1 MHTLS
6 PASPASPAK
15 SNQPES
21 KAIAKAELSQSE
33 MLQSALTGLDTTLED
48 ELSRYHHWQDNGQ
61 SFSYLNAYQ
70 PLKLS
75 MSEEVRNAIASDRPI
90 TPGVDNPKAA
100 APVEPK
106 LPPKLM
112 VDGHHLP
119 LPMEMAAS
127 AGASHRIAQNSN
139 GNPSIQSNQPPTMP
153 IMPNTVDPEAT
164 QIGSRFYGDDDQ
176 ETVEVNL
183 NPSNAN
189 ANGSLP
195 NSNLP
200 NNSLIDE
207 QLLQEI
213 NQGYDNNNTAPYAPE
228 DAPVPPVAPEEEEA
242 QFTITSPLGIAAMFL
257 LLMASAVVGY
267 LLVRP
272 SDFANML
279 NQQQS
284 QRDLQREADITLRAE
299 HDIDS
304 LLADEEIFPDLPYAT
319 LPGDNGIPGQSLDKF
334 TAISPDITESLNDL
348 PSVSALPPELE
359 PSLDSLSSLPPV
371 TDLPDYNSYNPPA
384 AIPPRYDSYVEPAV
398 KIRPQQNYS
407 RPAPVAKRA
416 PQAPPKLST
425 PPIQNIETATSSP
438 NFIPPNSSPSR
449 SNKPIAIQPL
459 PTQKPN
465 NAPANQ
471 SNKPAQLEHRG
482 SVVSATI
489 EKSNE
494 GRYSQQLKNSP
505 NRVSNPAQ
513 SRTVSEPANNIPVQY
528 APLLSA
534 ESARANNPAPA
545 PAPTRAIAPPAPS
558 TSRPVNNPVHKV
570 VVDQSYANQTQ
581 QIDQN
586 AYVRPS
592 DGKLQV
598 GAYNDASAAQQ
609 RIEELRRQGIPA
621 QLD

>member
-6 PASPASPAK
+6 PATAK
-15 SNQPES
+15 SNQS
-21 KAIAKAELSQSE
+21 AAKAIEKVDLTQSE
-33 MLQSALTGLDTTLED
+33 MLRSALTGLDTTLED

-90 TPGVDNPKAA
+90 TPSSNNVKAA
-100 APVEPK
+100 APVAPE

-112 VDGHHLP
+112 VDGHNLP

-127 AGASHRIAQNSN
+127 AGASHTIAQNGYSN
-139 GNPSIQSNQPPTMP
+139 QNIQSNQPPTMP
-153 IMPNTVDPEAT
+153 IMPNMVDPEAT
-164 QIGSRFYGDDDQ
+164 QIGSKFYGDDDQ

-183 NPSNAN
+183 NPGN
-189 ANGSLP
+189 ANG
-195 NSNLP
+195 NL
-200 NNSLIDE
+200 NGNLIDE

-213 NQGYDNNNTAPYAPE
+213 NQGYDNNNTAPYAPG
-228 DAPVPPVAPEEEEA
+228 DAPAPTEAPEEEEA

-279 NQQQS
+279 NKQQS
-284 QRDLQREADITLRAE
+284 NRDLQREADITLRAE

-304 LLADEEIFPDLPYAT
+304 LLADEDIFPDLPYAT
-319 LPGDNGIPGQSLDKF
+319 LPGDNSIPGQSLDKF
-334 TAISPDITESLNDL
+334 TSISPDITADLKEL

-359 PSLDSLSSLPPV
+359 PSLGSLSGLPPV

-407 RPAPVAKRA
+407 RPAPVAKRT
-416 PQAPPKLST
+416 PQAPPKLSS
-425 PPIQNIETATSSP
+425 PPIQNIEAATSSP
-438 NFIPPNSSPSR
+438 NFIPPASTPNR

-459 PTQKPN
+459 PTQRANDAKPS
-465 NAPANQ
+465 Q
-471 SNKPAQLEHRG
+471 SVKLEHTG

-489 EKSNE
+489 EKNYE
-494 GRYSQQLKNSP
+494 GRYSQELQNSP
-505 NRVSNPAQ
+505 NRVSTPAQ
-513 SRTVSEPANNIPVQY
+513 SRAVSSSSDSIPVQY

-534 ESARANNPAPA
+534 DSASPNTPAA
-545 PAPTRAIAPPAPS
+545 PAPTRVIAPPAPS
-558 TSRPVNNPVHKV
+558 SSTPVNNNSVHKV

-598 GAYNDASAAQQ
+598 GAYNDATAAQQ
-609 RIEELRRQGIPA
+609 RINELRSQGIPA